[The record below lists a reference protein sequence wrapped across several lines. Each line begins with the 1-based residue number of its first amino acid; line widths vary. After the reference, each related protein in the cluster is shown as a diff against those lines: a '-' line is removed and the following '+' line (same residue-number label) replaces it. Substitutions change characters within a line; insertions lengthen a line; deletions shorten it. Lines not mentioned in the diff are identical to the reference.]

1 MRIVHFDQMQLCHRT
16 IILSHGL
23 SLELHHILPA
33 DHVQP
38 IIKKRGLL
46 STARCH
52 LPQITKTLRRTG
64 IFRISECTE
73 RKLISIFHWRDS
85 SVSHPEV
92 ADMIRHGR
100 PIWFVLLGF
109 SLLSFFQL
117 AVSDLRVEYD
127 LCVSFLAK
135 RKVASLNHPA
145 TLPIQ
150 LIAPHQQK
158 WISEILFSKNKLR
171 E

>member
-1 MRIVHFDQMQLCHRT
+1 MPSDHYIIPRIIPWAAPHTSSRSCSTNHKEK
-16 IILSHGL
+16 G
-23 SLELHHILPA
+23 
-33 DHVQP
+33 
-38 IIKKRGLL
+38 

-92 ADMIRHGR
+92 ADMIR

-109 SLLSFFQL
+109 SLLSFFSACSIRRESRIWFVCL
-117 AVSDLRVEYD
+117 VFGEEES
-127 LCVSFLAK
+127 SFTQSPSNFTHTTDC
-135 RKVASLNHPA
+135 ASSTEMDFRN
-145 TLPIQ
+145 TV
-150 LIAPHQQK
+150 
-158 WISEILFSKNKLR
+158 F
-171 E
+171 

>member
-1 MRIVHFDQMQLCHRT
+1 MPSDHY
-16 IILSHGL
+16 IILR
-23 SLELHHILPA
+23 
-33 DHVQP
+33 
-38 IIKKRGLL
+38 IIPWAAPHTSNRSCSTNHKEKG

-73 RKLISIFHWRDS
+73 GKLISIFHWRDS

-92 ADMIRHGR
+92 ADMPRNR
-100 PIWFVLLGF
+100 RAIWFVLLGF

-117 AVSDLRVEYD
+117 AVSDARVEYD

-158 WISEILFSKNKLR
+158 LISEILFSKNKLR